1 MILFRLICMDK
12 LDSIGKIDMTL
23 SLEAISVFAATAEL
37 GSFSAAARRLGKSQ
51 STVSEAIANLEIDL
65 GTPLFDR
72 GRRQPTLT
80 EAGARLLDY
89 AHRVLASH
97 DELRLEAT
105 RIAAGQEP
113 RLTLVLSESY
123 QSERLRAV
131 LLEMEQR
138 FPSLVFECLF
148 GEHKDVISLLQSGRA
163 HLGLIPA
170 MPSYPAD
177 IGHDA
182 VDGMVELA
190 VFAAR
195 QHPLAAMTAVDRG
208 TLSAYRELR
217 LDTFVSSAEAAAPGT
232 ATLRWSAPS
241 YWMLLEMALLGVG
254 WVELPRWLAREFSG
268 GQLQELPLAV
278 GPRRIPLEVVWSRR
292 RPLGQVAL
300 WFMGEMAPAQR

>member
-1 MILFRLICMDK
+1 
-12 LDSIGKIDMTL
+12 MTL
-23 SLEAISVFAATAEL
+23 SLEAIAVFAAAAEL
-37 GSFSAAARRLGKSQ
+37 GSFSAAARQLGKSQ
-51 STVSEAIANLEIDL
+51 STVSEAIAKLEIDL

-72 GRRQPTLT
+72 GRRQPNLT

-113 RLTLVLSESY
+113 RLTLVISESY
-123 QSERLRAV
+123 QSERLRTV
-131 LLEMEQR
+131 LLEMERR

-148 GEHKDVISLLQSGRA
+148 GEHEDVISLLQSGRA

-170 MPSYPAD
+170 MSSYPAD
-177 IGHDA
+177 IGHRA

-195 QHPLAAMTAVDRG
+195 DHPLAVMAAVDRG
-208 TLSAYRELR
+208 TLLNWRELR
-217 LDTFVSSAEAAAPGT
+217 LDTYVANGEAAAPG

-254 WVELPRWLAREFSG
+254 WAELPRWLAREFGG
-268 GQLQELPLAV
+268 GQLQELPIAG

-292 RPLGQVAL
+292 QPLGQAAL
-300 WFMGEMAPAQR
+300 WFMGEMTPAPR